1 MVMGN
6 DTLLLQQHFDHTAK
20 LSSYDATILPGTEYA
35 NRFGINYVNIVHDYN
50 TGTHIQHAVVGPL
63 FRKLNLLFRQ

>member
-1 MVMGN
+1 MATLD

-50 TGTHIQHAVVGPL
+50 TGRHLVVVL
-63 FRKLNLLFRQ
+63 FRKLNLMFRQ

>member
-1 MVMGN
+1 ML
-6 DTLLLQQHFDHTAK
+6 DDKPLLQQHFDHSAK

-50 TGTHIQHAVVGPL
+50 TGTILRDVAVL
-63 FRKLNLLFRQ
+63 FVTLDVLYRQ